1 MKEDVIV
8 FCIGCGIGAIIQ
20 ILKIVKE
27 YSNEC
32 RLLDSMAVN
41 DISVPDY
48 TQACLKWCSHELGGY
63 IPTVKF
69 SRAKK
74 PTGKDPEYPVGLYDF
89 DNEIITL
96 FINRHDSIRQF
107 TNTII
112 HEYQH
117 HIQKMNGV
125 TFKKYSK
132 YDYAS
137 NPYEYEC
144 LNVAAEHEFICAI
157 ESLKAIRNNKL
168 AA

>member
-1 MKEDVIV
+1 MKEDIIV

-27 YSNEC
+27 YLNEC

-48 TQACLKWCSHELGGY
+48 TQACLKWCSQELGGY

-69 SRAKK
+69 SKAQK
-74 PTGKDPEYPVGLYDF
+74 PKGKDSDYPIGLYDF
-89 DNEIITL
+89 DDEIITL

-117 HIQKMNGV
+117 HIQKINGV
-125 TFKKYSK
+125 TSKKYSK
-132 YDYAS
+132 FEYQS
-137 NPYEYEC
+137 NPYEFEC
-144 LNVAAEHEFICAI
+144 HKVADEHEFNCAI